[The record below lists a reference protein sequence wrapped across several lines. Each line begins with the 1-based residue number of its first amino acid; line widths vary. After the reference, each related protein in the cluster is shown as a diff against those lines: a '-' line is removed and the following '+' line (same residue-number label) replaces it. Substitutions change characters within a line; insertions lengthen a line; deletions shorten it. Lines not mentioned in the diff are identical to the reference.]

1 MSGADADRARR
12 SDDRSVGAVDDQ
24 IVPQQQSQS
33 TGRST
38 TSGNTTTFYDSRDRD
53 DDGDD
58 ARSNGNPDYAN
69 TSGT

>member
-53 DDGDD
+53 DDRG
-58 ARSNGNPDYAN
+58 
-69 TSGT
+69 